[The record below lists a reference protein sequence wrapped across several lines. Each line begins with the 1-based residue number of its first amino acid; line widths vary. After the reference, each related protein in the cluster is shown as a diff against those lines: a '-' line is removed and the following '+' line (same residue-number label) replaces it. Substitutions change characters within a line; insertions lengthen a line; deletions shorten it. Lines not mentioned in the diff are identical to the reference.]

1 MLDNFR
7 SHAISAE
14 EKLYTAI
21 RFYGTGTF
29 QLVVGDLVGISRT
42 SVSRIIKEVSEAIA
56 SLKNDY
62 IYMPRN
68 QQEINNAYQ
77 KFFEIGK
84 FPTVIGTIDCS
95 HIKIKGQGGTDG
107 EVFRNRKQYFSIN
120 VQSVAS
126 ADLQFQDVVARWPG
140 STHDSYIFNNSRIK
154 QRFENGEFGV
164 SVLLGDG
171 GYKLQKY
178 LMTPLR
184 LISGVTLFVCLFSKM
199 CA

>member
-1 MLDNFR
+1 MLDKFR

-68 QQEINNAYQ
+68 QQEINNAYE